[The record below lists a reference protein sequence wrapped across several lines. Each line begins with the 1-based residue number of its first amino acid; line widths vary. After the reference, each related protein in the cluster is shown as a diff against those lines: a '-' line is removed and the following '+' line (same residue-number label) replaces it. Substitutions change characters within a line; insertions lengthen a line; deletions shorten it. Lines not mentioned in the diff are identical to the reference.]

1 MTAAELREAITDT
14 PLESDSVSKTSREW
28 ALLQC
33 LASIVD
39 ALEQIR
45 EEMITRMPL
54 LEERRESAY
63 PYIDELPGSVDSTMD

>member
-1 MTAAELREAITDT
+1 MTAAELREAIRDI

-39 ALEQIR
+39 TLEQIR
-45 EEMITRMPL
+45 EELITRMPL
-54 LEERRESAY
+54 LEEKRESGY
-63 PYIDELPGSVDSTMD
+63 PYVDDVPLTPLD